1 MWETLIYCNMF
12 SNTNW
17 YQFVNVFFRSIFL
30 NWHAKPKPML
40 VIGKSNLNV
49 LCPEPQMFSMSQSY
63 TLPLLTNGHAKGVT
77 SLYTVAGEHFP
88 VWIYIVKTGKIWK
101 MVKNRD
107 RVKESNIWLRT
118 GSKSFLLPF
127 FTFQWSSSEF
137 DLEIGRPARN
147 RELGQLHAAKTAKF
161 WIEWGARSKQ

>member
-1 MWETLIYCNMF
+1 MNLQTYVSFVVVPFISVSIQSGYLQITF
-12 SNTNW
+12 SRTYDLENIDTATQNW
-17 YQFVNVFFRSIFL
+17 YIMIS
-30 NWHAKPKPML
+30 
-40 VIGKSNLNV
+40 
-49 LCPEPQMFSMSQSY
+49 EPQMFSMSQSY